1 VSAPSTGDL
10 LALLTKWAGFEG
22 VSSNPG
28 DTEDDAFANGT
39 EWGHRMA
46 SRDLAT
52 LLTSYGE
59 EVPARRDLLAKQPEP
74 MVPIELPRA
83 IPNVQPI
90 APEGWKLIAP
100 SEAKPGDGV
109 YRVGFGVALLG
120 PMMFDPIP
128 IEARCQLWAVRRA
141 EG

>member
-1 VSAPSTGDL
+1 MSAPSTGDL
-10 LALLTKWAGFEG
+10 LALLTKWASFEG

-39 EWGHRMA
+39 EWGLRMA
-46 SRDLAT
+46 SRDLAA

-59 EVPARRDLLAKQPEP
+59 DPARRDLLAKQPKP
-74 MVPIELPRA
+74 MLPVSPSRGMLY
-83 IPNVQPI
+83 PPP

-128 IEARCQLWAVRRA
+128 IEARRQLWAVRRV